1 MNYVPVKLTR
11 RTFVSAALSAAGGLA
26 LGFFYPRNVFA
37 AGIAPSPWGGD
48 DPAGPQEINA
58 WIVIDPDNSVMIR
71 FARAEMG
78 QGSFTALPMIV
89 AEELE
94 CDWSKVKSEYASA
107 HRQQLENKVYG
118 DMLTAASRSVRQSR
132 LYLQQAGASARER
145 LIVAGA
151 ARWNVPR
158 QECEAKNGQV
168 IHQASGR
175 VLDYGQ
181 LAREAAA
188 VKLDAE
194 PKIKTPDQFKL
205 IGTSVSRLDVPLKVT
220 GQAKYGIDIRL
231 PNMAFA
237 AVMACPVFGG
247 AVKGYDESKISGRRG
262 IQAVVNL
269 GNAVAVVADR
279 FWRAKEALA
288 DLPIEWAPG
297 PNAAT
302 NTGFF
307 ETEYRQALDGG
318 NLVSAENRGDVRA
331 ALDASPV
338 KFDAI
343 YEVPYLAHAPM
354 EPLNCTAHVQ
364 SDRIDIWLGTQ
375 NPYGMIAQVSEITGM
390 PPEKIYVHN
399 CFLGGGFGRRSQSDE
414 MLQAVKVA
422 KAVGRPVQLIYTREE
437 DTRQGRYRPLA
448 AIRLQAGLGPDGL
461 PTAWDARTAVSSLW
475 RSLGVPKRAATG
487 VEDHAVDGLVNLP
500 YAVASTSVSCVL
512 KNTHVPVMCWRGV
525 GLTQNLFAVESFVD
539 ELAHQAGQDPYKYRR
554 TLLQARPDFVRI
566 LDLAAEK
573 SGWNDPLPKGK
584 GRGIAVWMAYDTI
597 IAEVAEV
604 SISSSGS
611 LSVDK
616 ITVAADCGHIVDP
629 RTSEMQMESGV
640 IFGLTAV
647 LYGKISIANGAVE
660 QSNFHD
666 YRVMRLA
673 EAPHIDVHLAPRGGE
688 KWGGMAQS
696 STVLVAPAVCNA
708 IHAACGKRIRKLP
721 LSEARFS

>member
-1 MNYVPVKLTR
+1 MNYAPIKLTR
-11 RTFVSAALSAAGGLA
+11 RTFVTTALSAAGGLA
-26 LGFFYPRNVFA
+26 LGFSYPQNA
-37 AGIAPSPWGGD
+37 LASGIAASPWGSD

-94 CDWSKVKSEYASA
+94 CDWSKVKAEYASA

-118 DMLTAASRSVRQSR
+118 DMLTAASRSVRDSR
-132 LYLQQAGASARER
+132 VYLQQAGASARER

-151 ARWNVPR
+151 ARWNVTR

-168 IHQASGR
+168 IHRPSGR
-175 VLDYGQ
+175 ALDYGE
-181 LAREAAA
+181 LAREAAV

-205 IGTSVSRLDVPLKVT
+205 IGKSVSRLDVPLKVT

-231 PNMAFA
+231 PDMVFA
-237 AVMACPVFGG
+237 AVTACPVFGG
-247 AVKGYDESKISGRRG
+247 AVKNYNESKINGRRG
-262 IQAVVNL
+262 IQAVINL
-269 GNAVAVVADR
+269 GNAVAVVADG

-297 PNAAT
+297 PNATT
-302 NTGFF
+302 NTELF
-307 ETEYRQALDGG
+307 EAEYRAAVDG
-318 NLVSAENRGDVRA
+318 NDLVSAENHGDFRA
-331 ALDASPV
+331 ALDGSPG
-338 KFDAI
+338 KCDAL
-343 YEVPYLAHAPM
+343 YEVPYLAHASM

-364 SDRIDIWLGTQ
+364 NDRIDVWLGTQ
-375 NPYGMIAQVSEITGM
+375 NPYGMIAQVSELTGM

-414 MLQAVKVA
+414 MLQAVKIA
-422 KAVGRPVQLIYTREE
+422 KVVGRPVQLIYTREE
-437 DTRQGRYRPLA
+437 DTRQDRYRPLA
-448 AIRLQAGLGPDGL
+448 AIQLQAGLGSDGL
-461 PTAWDARTAVSSLW
+461 PTAWEARTAVSSLW

-487 VEDHAVDGLVNLP
+487 VEGHAVDGLIDLP
-500 YAVASTSVSCVL
+500 YAIANRSVSCIL

-525 GLTQNLFAVESFVD
+525 GLTQNLFAVESFID
-539 ELAHQAGQDPYKYRR
+539 ELAYKAGQDPYMYRR
-554 TLLQARPDFVRI
+554 ALLQARPDYLRV

-573 SGWNDPLPKGK
+573 SDWNKPLPKGR
-584 GRGIAVWMAYDTI
+584 GRGVAVWMAYDTI

-604 SISSSGS
+604 SISSGGVPR
-611 LSVDK
+611 VDR
-616 ITVAADCGHIVDP
+616 IAVVADCGHVVDP

-647 LYGKISIANGAVE
+647 LYGKITIANGAVE

-673 EAPHIDVHLAPRGGE
+673 EAPQIDVHLAPRGGE

-708 IHAACGKRIRKLP
+708 IYAACGKRIRKLP
-721 LSEARFS
+721 LSEVNFS